1 MTGRL
6 TDAERA
12 AASLTTPSTGLI
24 CEGRRIPCAG
34 EIVTWLDDPKRA
46 PTVADGA
53 PRDAD
58 DVLAFMFHTSKGRT
72 TTTVRPDAIP
82 STMAETLARYMANAS
97 REVSVHL
104 WADTDGTIIQQ
115 ADLATRTTWHAGWV
129 NGWTVGA
136 ELVQREDAPTTL
148 TVPQLRAAADVCDA
162 TCDALGIPRRV
173 LVGPD
178 GAPWVKPV
186 RDLMSPRA
194 RHFSTGANLGGRG
207 KTWSGVIGHCHVAHP
222 DAGANGKRSGRGPG
236 DPGPQIFAE
245 LIARGYAR
253 HVVDAEGRIAREPL
267 L

>member
-1 MTGRL
+1 MSGRL

-12 AASLTTPSTGLI
+12 AAQLTTPTTGLV
-24 CEGRRIPCAG
+24 CEGRRIACPG

-58 DVLAFMFHTSKGRT
+58 DVLAFCWHTSKGRLAST
-72 TTTVRPDAIP
+72 ARPDAIP
-82 STMAETLARYMANAS
+82 STMAETLARYFARTA
-97 REVSVHL
+97 RKVSVHV
-104 WADTDGTIIQQ
+104 WVDTDGTVIQQ
-115 ADLATRTTWHAGWV
+115 ADLGTRTTWHAGWI

-136 ELVQREDAPTTL
+136 ELVQREDAPNVL
-148 TVPQLRAAADVCDA
+148 TEPQIRAAADVTDA
-162 TCDALGIPRRV
+162 TCAALGIPRRV

-194 RHFSTGANLGGRG
+194 VHRTTGASLGGRG
-207 KTWSGVIGHCHVAHP
+207 RTWAGVIGHCHVAHP
-222 DAGANGKRSGRGPG
+222 DVKSGGRGPG
-236 DPGPQIFAE
+236 DPGPLIFAE

-253 HVVDAEGRIAREPL
+253 HVVDDEGRIARDPL
-267 L
+267 P